1 MFSKLFVI
9 IFTKLINSYNV
20 KSTAIIFT
28 LFLFILTG
36 WHQAAGQVKINK
48 VVIDAGHGGRDPGAL
63 GTFSKEKDIVLD
75 IALKTGEYINEYLP
89 DVEVIYTR
97 TDDTFVELHKRA
109 SIANESGADLFI
121 SIHCNANRSRSPYG
135 TETYV
140 MGLHKTEDNLE
151 VAKLENAAIL
161 KEENYADMYEGFD
174 PNEDEDYI
182 TLTMFQDAF
191 LDQSTVF
198 AKLLQDQ
205 FRERVK
211 LKDRG
216 VKQAGFLVLYKT
228 AMPGVLVE
236 SGFLSNTRDEA
247 FLNSENG
254 KVYIASA
261 IFRAFRDYK
270 LEMEREDNKAKA
282 VTAPPQEEVKTP
294 KSEIL
299 FRVQI
304 ATYNNPKPLS
314 HRKFKDL
321 DYVMEY
327 YHNGIFKYT
336 AGKFDNPDDA
346 IEYQNELRKQRTFK
360 DAFVVA
366 FKDNERFSV
375 EEARTLLK
383 NR

>member
-28 LFLFILTG
+28 LFLFLLTG
-36 WHQAAGQVKINK
+36 WHQATAQVKISK

-63 GTFSKEKDIVLD
+63 GTYSKEKDIVLD

-109 SIANESGADLFI
+109 NIANESEADLFI
-121 SIHCNANRSRSPYG
+121 SIHCNANRSSSPYG

-236 SGFLSNTRDEA
+236 SGFLSNSRDEA

-270 LEMEREDNKAKA
+270 LEMERKDNKAKA
-282 VTAPPQEEVKTP
+282 VTAPPQEEIKIP
-294 KSEIL
+294 KPEIL

-336 AGKFDNPDDA
+336 AGKFDTLDDA
-346 IEYQNELRKQRTFK
+346 IEYQNELRKQKTFK

-366 FKDNERFSV
+366 FKDNERISV